1 MFEERDR
8 MSQLEVNDLK
18 KYFTSGIIKKH
29 YIKAVDGVSFS
40 INKGE
45 TLGLVGESGCGKTT
59 IGRSILRLIEPSS
72 GEVIFNGID
81 ILKLRKKNLRKLRPS
96 MQMIFQDP
104 DSSLNPRMK
113 IGTSIAEP
121 FKLHS
126 RITKDERSQKIMEL
140 VETVG
145 LNPEHINRYPYQLS
159 GGQNQRVVLARIL
172 AVNPDLIIADEP
184 TSSLD
189 VSVQA
194 QILNLMKDIQKEL
207 NQTYLFITHDLDVV
221 RIMAQYIAVMY
232 LGRMVEIGKTRD
244 IFDNAKHP
252 YTQALLSA
260 AAVELTGGV
269 KKRIILEGDTPNPID
284 IPPGC
289 RFHTRCPYREERCM
303 IDEPELVGVEDEHYA
318 ACHLI

>member
-1 MFEERDR
+1 MIE
-8 MSQLEVNDLK
+8 LEVKDLK
-18 KYFTSGIIKKH
+18 KHFSSGIVRKH

-59 IGRSILRLIEPSS
+59 IGRSILRLIEPTG

-81 ILKLRKKNLRKLRPS
+81 ILKLKKKDLRKVRPK

-113 IGTSIAEP
+113 IRASIAEP

-126 RITKDERSQKIMEL
+126 TLSKDERAQKILEL

-172 AVNPDLIIADEP
+172 AVNPDFIIADEP

-194 QILNLMKDIQKEL
+194 QILNLMKDLQKKFDH
-207 NQTYLFITHDLDVV
+207 TYLFITHDLDVV
-221 RIMAQYIAVMY
+221 RIMAQHIAVMY
-232 LGRMVEIGKTRD
+232 LGRIIEFGRSSD
-244 IFDNAKHP
+244 IFNDAKHP

-260 AAVELTGGV
+260 ASVDLTGGI
-269 KKRIILEGDTPNPID
+269 KPKIILKGDTPNPID
-284 IPPGC
+284 IPAGC
-289 RFHTRCPYREERCM
+289 RFHIRCPHREERCM
-303 IDEPELVGVEDEHYA
+303 VKEPEMVVTGMEHYA